1 MRLKGFTAFS
11 RGGFFVIKSPSMYEA
26 SPCVVFGVH
35 DESVGIVLCRKRK
48 GTTIFRNIA
57 HGVVRISG
65 VARFVFH
72 FHHVSSAVH
81 AVTLFQRAKETQAE
95 VSNAVD
101 KQAII
106 DAIGGKLA
114 VFGGKLAV
122 SGGTIVKLAEVYL
135 FVKDNPNCNSEQVAA
150 MLNRGK
156 STAYPIMAC
165 IYSANKNTLIIRK
178 L

>member
-35 DESVGIVLCRKRK
+35 DESVGIVLGRKRK

-114 VFGGKLAV
+114 V

-150 MLNRGK
+150 ILNRGK